1 MKIAD
6 SLDEIFRRIYRF
18 NNRVPPGNYSEEF
31 NEMREVA
38 VISVGVVDSFF
49 LQGVLKE
56 RISNNF
62 QPGGHGPLPM
72 ILPVICRVLLFT
84 KRFING

>member
-62 QPGGHGPLPM
+62 QPGGHGDPSL
-72 ILPVICRVLLFT
+72 
-84 KRFING
+84 